1 MYNKSCNEWREKH
14 NRGGD
19 FFIHSRPQ
27 MYKLKQPII
36 IKLDALCKP
45 SEPM

>member
-19 FFIHSRPQ
+19 FLFTAGRKCTS
-27 MYKLKQPII
+27 
-36 IKLDALCKP
+36 
-45 SEPM
+45 